1 MRIGVLT
8 TSYPRWAE
16 DSAGCFVH
24 GLNRWL
30 LRRGHQVAVV
40 AAGED
45 GKRASNPELLDGVL
59 VQRVSSTLFFHGGA
73 PDELAHG
80 GLVAKVAAL
89 RFSSTQLLQA
99 LRVLH
104 DCDALIAHWLVPC
117 GVTAALVAAGRP
129 VVAIAHSSDIHL
141 LRRLRAEAVVRAL
154 SRRARLCYTSASL
167 QVPGAPGVVV
177 PMGLQTA
184 AFTPKPGERAAA
196 RKALG
201 LQQPTLLVLS
211 RLVPVKGLD
220 VLLRALAQVPEVQ
233 LQLAGTGPLAAELQA
248 LSQQL
253 GLQARVHFLG
263 EVHGEQKRQ
272 LLHGCDALVLPSR
285 VLPDGRTDSAPLAVM
300 EALAAGCPVIA
311 SAIGGLP
318 QLVQGA
324 GLLVPPDD
332 VQSLQDALQRVREP
346 TWRHQCQ
353 QQALLLAPQL
363 DWETLGPRLLGPQL
377 MG

>member
-1 MRIGVLT
+1 
-8 TSYPRWAE
+8 
-16 DSAGCFVH
+16 
-24 GLNRWL
+24 
-30 LRRGHQVAVV
+30 
-40 AAGED
+40 
-45 GKRASNPELLDGVL
+45 
-59 VQRVSSTLFFHGGA
+59 
-73 PDELAHG
+73 
-80 GLVAKVAAL
+80 
-89 RFSSTQLLQA
+89 
-99 LRVLH
+99 
-104 DCDALIAHWLVPC
+104 
-117 GVTAALVAAGRP
+117 
-129 VVAIAHSSDIHL
+129 
-141 LRRLRAEAVVRAL
+141 
-154 SRRARLCYTSASL
+154 
-167 QVPGAPGVVV
+167 
-177 PMGLQTA
+177 MGLQTA

-263 EVHGEQKRQ
+263 EVHGEHKRQ
-272 LLHGCDALVLPSR
+272 LLLGCDALVLPSR

-300 EALAAGCPVIA
+300 EAQAAGCPVIA
-311 SAIGGLP
+311 SSIGGLP

-332 VQSLQDALQRVREP
+332 VQSLQQALQRVREP
-346 TWRHQCQ
+346 TWQDYCR
-353 QQALLLAPQL
+353 QQAKLLAPQL
-363 DWETLGPRLLGPQL
+363 DWETLAPRLLCPHL